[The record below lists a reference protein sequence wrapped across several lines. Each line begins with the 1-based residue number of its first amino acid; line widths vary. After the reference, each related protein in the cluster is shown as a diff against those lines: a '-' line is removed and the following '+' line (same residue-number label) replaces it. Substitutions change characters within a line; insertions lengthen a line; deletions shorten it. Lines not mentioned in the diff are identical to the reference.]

1 MRLIEKTIG
10 MKVMQSLYE
19 DYNLPSDEDIEA
31 EVEKY
36 RTSQLDKIAKHEQDD
51 EVKHQEMLNYFK
63 QQKKDYMKNRK
74 DSLKKYRDDN
84 DPNEERLN
92 AKREELKKKRE
103 EDRANYQRWFEEA
116 KEKKARYFSDVNALT
131 DLSDK
136 ENPGDFKYGGFNV
149 CFTYNGKSY
158 WVGWYDSDVYLSGD
172 ARDGYYQWE
181 YGYEIPN
188 SDVHKW
194 KREISPIKEM
204 RPEEFGLEVKPGSKD
219 RVKGII
225 NLNKLGGKA
234 EEPRET
240 SNEAI
245 AKELDSL
252 GESAPVDDYI
262 AKLNALKNEYGFG
275 YSDPDKDAEIEKQI
289 VDILNKMPEGTVLC
303 QNIMSSDS
311 GFTSHGSYYHKYA
324 VTLKYTK
331 EGNEW
336 RGRYGLK
343 SVNDMLLSVVH
354 NDSDIRS
361 EEDAAIVQKEMEKK
375 NSTSRRDYAPKSTI
389 DPDNPHWDG
398 NRYGI

>member
-1 MRLIEKTIG
+1 

-36 RTSQLDKIAKHEQDD
+36 RTSQLDKITKHEQDD

-63 QQKKDYMKNRK
+63 QQKKDYMKDREA
-74 DSLKKYRDDN
+74 SLKKYRDEN
-84 DPNEERLN
+84 DPTEERLN

-103 EDRANYQRWFEEA
+103 EDRADYQRWFEEA

-131 DLSDK
+131 DLCDM

-194 KREISPIKEM
+194 KREINPIREM
-204 RPEEFGLEVKPGSKD
+204 SPEEFGLEVKPGSKD

-252 GESAPVDDYI
+252 GESASNGMNFI
-262 AKLNALKNEYGFG
+262 QE
-275 YSDPDKDAEIEKQI
+275 
-289 VDILNKMPEGTVLC
+289 LNKYREEYSYGHSDNDSYIKTYVVNLLDELPVGTAFYTNYKETSSGYTSWGGYHHEYAKIIEYKKESDGWKRDGMSTSDEDVLLGVLH
-303 QNIMSSDS
+303 SDS
-311 GFTSHGSYYHKYA
+311 P
-324 VTLKYTK
+324 
-331 EGNEW
+331 
-336 RGRYGLK
+336 
-343 SVNDMLLSVVH
+343 
-354 NDSDIRS
+354 IRNK
-361 EEDAAIVQKEMEKK
+361 EDAVKAQEEMKK
-375 NSTSRRDYAPKSTI
+375 DLRSSHTPYAPKSTV

-398 NRYGI
+398 DKYAI